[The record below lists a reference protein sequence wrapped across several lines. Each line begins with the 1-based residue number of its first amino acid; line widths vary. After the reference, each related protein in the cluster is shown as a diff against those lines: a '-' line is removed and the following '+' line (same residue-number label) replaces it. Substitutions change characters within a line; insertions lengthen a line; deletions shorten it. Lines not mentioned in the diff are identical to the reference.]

1 MAKEKI
7 LLVDDS
13 KMVLTFHSKILEK
26 AGYEFKTAENGL
38 VAYEIAMGE
47 RFDLVV
53 TDVNMPK
60 MDGYT
65 LASKLRK
72 LDEYKETPII
82 MVSTEKETIDA
93 SKGVEAGASAYLIK
107 PVQAN
112 QLLMQMDMLLAQG
125 RKAAS

>member
-26 AGYEFKTAENGL
+26 AGYEFKVAENGL
-38 VAYEIAMGE
+38 LAYEIALGE
-47 RFDLVV
+47 KFDLVV

-60 MDGYT
+60 MDGYS
-65 LASKLRK
+65 LAAKLRT
-72 LDEYKETPII
+72 LDEYKQTPII

-93 SKGVEAGASAYLIK
+93 AKGVEAGASAYLIK
-107 PVQAN
+107 PVQAS